1 MVDAGYPHYLS
12 ADLENPCRAR
22 RVADLLASQRTF
34 TADDFARF
42 QHDTYS
48 AQAERFVRHLLA
60 VEPQSEPERRALDL
74 LKQWDSRLEPDSVAA
89 SLYQVSRLRAL
100 HLLFDP
106 HLGDLAGHY
115 IGLGLTPMG
124 DVSPYHARSFVRLLD
139 LLDGRGPASPGRDLR
154 EASSTGDDTWLR
166 DPAGGAMRS
175 RQALLGQA
183 LREAIALIQQEL
195 GPDMARW
202 QWGRLNKVHFSHPV
216 GSVKP
221 LNLIFNRGPYPLG
234 GDQDTLLRA
243 RSVPRFPFP
252 PAGVVAALR
261 FIADLNDWEKCRIVI
276 PGGQSGH
283 VASPHYADLIPEWL
297 AGRYQPM
304 PFARAQVDRCARH
317 RLELMPPE

>member
-1 MVDAGYPHYLS
+1 
-12 ADLENPCRAR
+12 
-22 RVADLLASQRTF
+22 VADLLASQRTF

-48 AQAERFVRHLLA
+48 AQAERFVRHLLT
-60 VEPQSEPERRALDL
+60 VEPRAEPERRALDL
-74 LKQWDSRLEPDSVAA
+74 LKQWDGRLEPDSVAA
-89 SLYQVSRLRAL
+89 SLYQVSRLRAM
-100 HLLFDP
+100 HLVFDS
-106 HLGDLAGHY
+106 HLGDLADQY

-139 LLDGRGPASPGRDLR
+139 LLDGHEPPEAGPA
-154 EASSTGDDTWLR
+154 EASGTPSGHGTRDDTWLR
-166 DPAGGAMRS
+166 DPAGRSMRS

-183 LREAIALIQQEL
+183 LREAISLLQQEL
-195 GPDMARW
+195 GPDMTRW

-252 PAGVVAALR
+252 PAGVVAALC
-261 FIADLNDWEKCRIVI
+261 FIADLSDWEKCRIVI

-283 VASPHYADLIPEWL
+283 VASRHYADLIPLWL

-304 PFARAQVDRCARH
+304 PFARAQVERSARH
-317 RLELMPPE
+317 RLELMPV